1 MDLSFADQVSFKVLA
16 ESPNTAD
23 IKDLFKDPKTGI
35 PIAFSTE
42 YAMTKWH
49 VLDAAYKKDFDLLE
63 EKFVGEIDIESQSLD
78 NNKWIINQSN
88 SSGVQ
93 YHIYDRETTSTT
105 FLFHSRDELLP
116 YSLSTMHPVVIKSRD
131 GQDLV
136 SYVTIPEH
144 LVDSERPD
152 RPREPIPLVLRVH
165 GGPWYRDSYGFNP
178 EHQWFSNRGSAV
190 LSVNFRGSTGFGKN
204 FLELANGQWSKDM
217 HTDLIGKQAWIHL
230 SSKYKSLIAVTN
242 SISRHSFQFRWC

>member
-1 MDLSFADQVSFKVLA
+1 M
-16 ESPNTAD
+16 
-23 IKDLFKDPKTGI
+23 
-35 PIAFSTE
+35 
-42 YAMTKWH
+42 
-49 VLDAAYKKDFDLLE
+49 
-63 EKFVGEIDIESQSLD
+63 GEINIESQSLD
-78 NNKWIINQSN
+78 NNKWIINLSN

-105 FLFHSRDELLP
+105 FLFPSRDELLP

-242 SISRHSFQFRWC
+242 SISRHSFNLDGVEWAIAQGIAIREKVAIYGGSYGGYSTLVGLSKNKLHLARYSIEDKEP